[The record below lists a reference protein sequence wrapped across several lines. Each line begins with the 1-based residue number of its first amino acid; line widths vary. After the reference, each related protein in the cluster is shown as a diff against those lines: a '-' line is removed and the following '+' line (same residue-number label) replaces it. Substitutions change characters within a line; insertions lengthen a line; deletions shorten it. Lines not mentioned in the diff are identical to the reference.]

1 MVKIHQTKNTVQ
13 GLWPTR
19 YGGCET
25 NAKYT
30 PQNRPHL
37 AKADKKGYTD
47 FAVRSNPLCRWCVH
61 LRRRVEVAASIRC
74 RIFYFY
80 RYYIIRTNVLQ
91 SFFLFFSH
99 CLYNKKTDPSNL
111 KMERSVFIFDI
122 IGQLFIRIVSG
133 DRIFYDYSCASTLS
147 IMASI

>member
-1 MVKIHQTKNTVQ
+1 MQ

-19 YGGCET
+19 YGGSET
-25 NAKYT
+25 NAKHA
-30 PQNRPHL
+30 PKNSPHL
-37 AKADKKGYTD
+37 VKEVKKGYTG
-47 FAVRSNPLCRWCVH
+47 FTVRSNPLCRWTNH
-61 LRRRVEVAASIRC
+61 LRRRVGVAAPIRC

-91 SFFLFFSH
+91 SFFLFFFII
-99 CLYNKKTDPSNL
+99 CIIKKTDLSDL

-122 IGQLFIRIVSG
+122 MGQLFIRIVSD

-147 IMASI
+147 ILSSI